1 MKAGRRLSVVRPFVL
16 SQQTVSVLDGTAPLE
31 YLVQCFK
38 VSYCR
43 KVVVLRVHEEL
54 PCILGGYRRVTERG
68 ELRVE
73 PSLLDAFG
81 KEPSHHIDVLRTV
94 RQLGYLSLGDAL
106 SSTTAVLKSWC
117 MRTIPFVPIR
127 STYELCVWS
136 LDSCP

>member
-68 ELRVE
+68 ELRSSR
-73 PSLLDAFG
+73 PFSM
-81 KEPSHHIDVLRTV
+81 
-94 RQLGYLSLGDAL
+94 LSA
-106 SSTTAVLKSWC
+106 KS
-117 MRTIPFVPIR
+117 RPIT
-127 STYELCVWS
+127 SMFFA
-136 LDSCP
+136 P